1 MNQLEA
7 KRLEQIRQGDR
18 RALHEIYLQHR
29 SSFLE
34 WAVARFGC
42 DEEMAKDIWQEVVII
57 FYENTVEGK
66 LKELHSQL
74 RTYLFGIGRNLILR
88 KLDRQGRKVK
98 LEDEDQVLTQL
109 LVDHTSDEWG
119 LNEQQSKLQAL
130 LKKLGNPCYE
140 LLQLFYYQRF
150 TMESIMQRMGYKSPT
165 VVKSQKARCM
175 RNIRKQL
182 TGYSIED
189 F

>member
-7 KRLEQIRQGDR
+7 KQLEKIRQGDR
-18 RALHEIYLQHR
+18 TALHEIYLQHR

-34 WAVARFGC
+34 WAGARYNC

-66 LKELHSQL
+66 LTELNSQL

-98 LEDEDQVLTQL
+98 LEDEEETLTHL
-109 LVDHTSDEWG
+109 LIDHTSDDWE
-119 LNEQQSKLQAL
+119 LNERQSRLQSL

-182 TGYSIED
+182 AGYSIED